1 MPREVLVIR
10 GRLDRA
16 GRFIPGRSRSTPNV
30 REWPVV
36 RESDIIIFVE
46 LLDEADRVLHR
57 ELTQVRPDIGCQP
70 GDPQSFRVLGYIQLR
85 DDAAAVRL
93 MQGDLELWREKIPKA
108 PTLAVSVSAVRATRE
123 RPLTLKLRYSPPG
136 AGAHVTVVYK
146 WGERRFRP
154 VYIGPPKP
162 EININLRE
170 LPGGEKCLLAVS
182 YSNGLRSAQA
192 ATGPFRVAKLGPTV
206 SVIRPDARTPVV
218 AGRP

>member
-70 GDPQSFRVLGYIQLR
+70 GR
-85 DDAAAVRL
+85 
-93 MQGDLELWREKIPKA
+93 GDQYRCRIGTGRE
-108 PTLAVSVSAVRATRE
+108 
-123 RPLTLKLRYSPPG
+123 G
-136 AGAHVTVVYK
+136 
-146 WGERRFRP
+146 
-154 VYIGPPKP
+154 
-162 EININLRE
+162 
-170 LPGGEKCLLAVS
+170 
-182 YSNGLRSAQA
+182 
-192 ATGPFRVAKLGPTV
+192 
-206 SVIRPDARTPVV
+206 
-218 AGRP
+218 GRPGTLHVQGYRPEPRLRLH